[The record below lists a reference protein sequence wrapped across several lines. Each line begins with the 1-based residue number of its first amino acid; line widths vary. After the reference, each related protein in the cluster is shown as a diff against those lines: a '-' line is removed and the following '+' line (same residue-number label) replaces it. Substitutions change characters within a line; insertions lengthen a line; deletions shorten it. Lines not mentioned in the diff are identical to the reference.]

1 MRYVN
6 SDAVVI
12 PNGIPDWMLADE
24 YARWIDET
32 PGGLGVYSQYAVRE
46 LAKLGQDVTVLT
58 PNRGQQPEDAIEN
71 GVRVFRPRVFDVSG
85 SFPGVVDAGLQQ
97 WGSFFSDLYLSNLL
111 WVGKVLEHHAEIPFD
126 LIAVQDWLSA
136 PAGLALARH
145 ELAPMVFHIHS
156 AEWGRMGGGG
166 SPTIT
171 FWEEELGRQADAV
184 ITVSLAMRDDLLEHD
199 FDPDTTHAV
208 WNGID
213 PARYHPDAPG
223 RQRLRE
229 EYGFATDDLVTL
241 FIGRLTSVK
250 GVLPLI
256 EAWPNIAAI
265 SPEARLVILGSGELQ
280 SIVEERINALDIDGS
295 VIMRSEFVDEDERIA
310 HYAASDICIF
320 PSLYEPFG
328 IVSLEAMFMGKPVV
342 VGARGLVGFREQ
354 VIPNGPEQCGIH
366 VDGNSSEDIAWG
378 IAQCLQDPRRA
389 AEWGVRVRART
400 PSTFTWESI
409 MDRTL
414 SIYEGTAG

>member
-1 MRYVN
+1 MRIAFLTWEYP
-6 SDAVVI
+6 
-12 PNGIPDWMLADE
+12 PNVFS
-24 YARWIDET
+24 
-32 PGGLGVYSQYAVRE
+32 GLGVYSQYAVRE
-46 LAKLGQDVTVLT
+46 LVKLGQDVTVFT
-58 PNRGQQPEDAIEN
+58 PNRRTQPEDAIEN
-71 GVRVFRPRVFDVSG
+71 GVRVVRPRVYDVSG
-85 SFPGVVDAGLQQ
+85 SFPGVVDAQLQQ
-97 WGSFFSDLYLSNLL
+97 WGGFFNNLYLSNLL
-111 WVGKVLEHHAEIPFD
+111 WVGKVLDQHAEIPFD

-166 SPTIT
+166 SPTVT
-171 FWEEELGRQADAV
+171 YWEEELGRQADAV
-184 ITVSLAMRDDLLEHD
+184 ITVSLAMRDDLLEHE
-199 FDPDTTHAV
+199 FAPETTHAV

-223 RQRLRE
+223 RQRIRA
-229 EYGFATDDLVTL
+229 EYGFAPDDLVTL

-256 EAWPNIAAI
+256 EGWPNIAAI

-280 SIVEERINALDIDGS
+280 PIIEERINALDIDGS
-295 VIMRSEFVDEDERIA
+295 VVLRSEFVSEDERIA

-328 IVSLEAMFMGKPVV
+328 IVSLEAMSMGKPVV
-342 VGARGLVGFREQ
+342 VGARGLIGFREQ
-354 VIPNGPEQCGIH
+354 VIPDGPEQCGVH
-366 VDGNSSEDIAWG
+366 VDGNSAEDIAWG
-378 IAQCLQDPRRA
+378 IAQCLQDPARA
-389 AEWGVRVRART
+389 AEWGRRGRERALA
-400 PSTFTWESI
+400 TFTWESV

-414 SIYEGTAG
+414 SIYEGAAD